1 MNHLQ
6 KRRVLLKYESAR
18 LQFASDYRELMR
30 EYGVSYSDVAK
41 VLGLSGIKV
50 RELIS
55 REPLNLEQMTA
66 LVDVLNE
73 AGTCHIVFV
82 VPRP

>member
-6 KRRVLLKYESAR
+6 KRRVALKYESTR

-30 EYGVSYSDVAK
+30 EYGVSYDGIAK
-41 VLGLSGIKV
+41 VLGLSGTKV
-50 RELIS
+50 RELIN

-66 LVDVLNE
+66 LIDVLNE
-73 AGTCHIVFV
+73 AGTCRIVFV
-82 VPRP
+82 IPRP